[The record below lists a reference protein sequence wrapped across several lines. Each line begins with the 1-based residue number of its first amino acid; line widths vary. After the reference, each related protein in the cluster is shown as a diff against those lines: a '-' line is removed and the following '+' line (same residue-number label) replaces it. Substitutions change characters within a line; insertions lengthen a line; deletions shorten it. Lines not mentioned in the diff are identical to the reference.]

1 MEYKTDL
8 IVEYSNDEE
17 YREMVKKVCSIE
29 ATEDDEYIDFDCHEI
44 QRTLD
49 FIYSKTK
56 RHPLFK
62 CLYQKAAALF
72 LSEDENI
79 GVVVMFAYDYFVLFH
94 QMFCHFL
101 LSGELAE
108 SNTEY
113 VKLHKLLYK
122 K

>member
-8 IVEYSNDEE
+8 IVEYSTDEE

-49 FIYSKTK
+49 FIYGKTK